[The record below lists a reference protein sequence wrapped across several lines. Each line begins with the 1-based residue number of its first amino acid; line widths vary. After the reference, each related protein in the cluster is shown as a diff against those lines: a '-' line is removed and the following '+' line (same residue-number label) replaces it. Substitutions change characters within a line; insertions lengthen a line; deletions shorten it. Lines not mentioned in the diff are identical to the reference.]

1 MSREISS
8 PTRDPARPR
17 CRVSRGD
24 GVESTMRGIR
34 ENLRAA
40 LCIPGGNRRP
50 PPTLPPPD
58 DSAGEGRED
67 LISALPDDVLL
78 SVLLRLPSAAR
89 TSVLSR
95 RWRRLWARLPELRF
109 PHPTDP
115 LALARSRAALAAL
128 AGPALRLLRVVAY
141 DADPGDAAAVLRL
154 AAARL
159 AREVSI
165 RNVVPECR
173 KRAVVARA
181 GARAAVVLPCFD
193 RAELLLLC
201 LGYLRLVM
209 PLSGVFAKLTV
220 LYLSD
225 VRFEDACDLGDALS
239 TARCPSLRKLVIHNA
254 QGLSNLAICSESLS
268 VDLRNLEGLQQL
280 TVVAPMLRELIIIN
294 CFLMR
299 QPVAGIS
306 APVLEKLWWS
316 DVYDPSSVQLGE
328 LAQLRMLVTCCFAG
342 YGLFENMQNCV
353 TVLLLQHFQ
362 KIAFLGMLIIPT
374 NMVNYQYFME
384 ATALLPDIE
393 NLHLRLA
400 RHGHVVGTCVFHMLK
415 ISTSIRRLNLDINEG
430 IKEKAACSPGCVCHL
445 PQDWET
451 KELRFNSLEE
461 LSICG
466 LSGADCDF
474 TFVKR
479 LLGWMPVL
487 RTITMNFNPSAFVSE
502 ELCKELLCLPRP
514 ETCMKIYLYR
524 NGAKVMYTPAC

>member
-1 MSREISS
+1 
-8 PTRDPARPR
+8 
-17 CRVSRGD
+17 
-24 GVESTMRGIR
+24 MRGIR
-34 ENLRAA
+34 GNLRAA
-40 LCIPGGNRRP
+40 LCVPGGNRRS
-50 PPTLPPPD
+50 PPTLSSTPD
-58 DSAGEGRED
+58 PAGGGEGQED

-78 SVLLRLPSAAR
+78 SVLLRLPSAAAAAR

-109 PHPTDP
+109 PHPADP
-115 LALARSRAALAAL
+115 LALARSRAALAAR
-128 AGPALRLLRVVAY
+128 AHGPPALRLLRVVAY

-173 KRAVVARA
+173 ERAVVARA

-209 PLSGVFAKLTV
+209 PLSGVFTKLTV
-220 LYLSD
+220 LHLAD

-239 TARCPSLRKLVIHNA
+239 SARCPSLRKLVLHDA
-254 QGLSNLAICSESLS
+254 QGLSLSNLAICSESLLS
-268 VDLRNLEGLQQL
+268 VDLWNLEGLQQL

-316 DVYDPSSVQLGE
+316 DVYDPSSVQLSE

-342 YGLFENMQNCV
+342 YGLFENMQNCG

-374 NMVNYQYFME
+374 V
-384 ATALLPDIE
+384 
-393 NLHLRLA
+393 
-400 RHGHVVGTCVFHMLK
+400 
-415 ISTSIRRLNLDINEG
+415 SICPVIMYLNL
-430 IKEKAACSPGCVCHL
+430 
-445 PQDWET
+445 
-451 KELRFNSLEE
+451 F
-461 LSICG
+461 
-466 LSGADCDF
+466 F
-474 TFVKR
+474 T
-479 LLGWMPVL
+479 
-487 RTITMNFNPSAFVSE
+487 
-502 ELCKELLCLPRP
+502 
-514 ETCMKIYLYR
+514 
-524 NGAKVMYTPAC
+524 